1 MILKSKGTRKF
12 LHELPLSASRF
23 FVNLSTSKISIR
35 NGVYLCLTL
44 DPQLRLKKIVNVKS
58 KNTHQKI
65 KTITITTQYFILW
78 KFQISQLST
87 KVVISYLILI
97 LHCVVRGGGGGGMG
111 WGRQYIYVLDDWSL
125 LILLP
130 FPWTICLKPFGH
142 LKGISDRLHLNTDL

>member
-65 KTITITTQYFILW
+65 KTITITTEYFILW

-97 LHCVVRGGGGGGMG
+97 LHCVVRGGRGGEWGGEDSIFM
-111 WGRQYIYVLDDWSL
+111 
-125 LILLP
+125 
-130 FPWTICLKPFGH
+130 F
-142 LKGISDRLHLNTDL
+142 